1 MDGIFGVG
9 IGEVLIIILVV
20 VVIGG
25 PQNAIKWS
33 RDLGR
38 MLRQA
43 REIWQQMM
51 KDLEKDLGEDG
62 KEIMKA
68 TRDLTQ
74 NINNIR
80 SQTSPRRL
88 TRQATKMI
96 EQATDEADQS
106 LKEALS
112 ETDAALKGKKSFT
125 EVNVLKK
132 PTDKSEA
139 ETPEEPANNGKYSNW
154 IPEDKT

>member
-25 PQNAIKWS
+25 PQNTLKDIK
-33 RDLGR
+33 
-38 MLRQA
+38 MLKIKNLHA
-43 REIWQQMM
+43 SI
-51 KDLEKDLGEDG
+51 DG

>member
-43 REIWQQMM
+43 REIWQQ
-51 KDLEKDLGEDG
+51 
-62 KEIMKA
+62 
-68 TRDLTQ
+68 
-74 NINNIR
+74 
-80 SQTSPRRL
+80 
-88 TRQATKMI
+88 
-96 EQATDEADQS
+96 
-106 LKEALS
+106 
-112 ETDAALKGKKSFT
+112 KK
-125 EVNVLKK
+125 KK
-132 PTDKSEA
+132 L
-139 ETPEEPANNGKYSNW
+139 
-154 IPEDKT
+154 